1 MKKIFTLLVLL
12 MTTLCVSAQQYYKG
26 TFHSKPSPSEFS
38 DYETTVAVTQGEG
51 GKYTLVFESII
62 FGNDDF
68 GKCTFAGIENYKWAG
83 GGSFTFSNEGGN
95 LGATTKYYFEL
106 SDYGG
111 KAVIDDEKIYITFKL
126 FQVNTTKEYRNVVFE
141 GTRTSSGGGGGTGGD
156 DKPTITG
163 TEQFTADVASE
174 FQGGQSGVVKY
185 PGVVAKVCE
194 WSDKTHSIEIAHID
208 TEKGVM
214 SDVLLKGLE
223 KKTVD
228 GEVTYTGVVEPEIKT
243 LPNFY
248 DTYVNLKA
256 KVEARIDEG
265 GDLYATIV
273 FTDESEPSF
282 KLTAWFNYQEP
293 FVPADPFSVEGG
305 LVGYTVTDDGD
316 FTNNVVN
323 TLTFTETAENVY
335 TLSFSNVA
343 IPNGIGLN
351 TVSFEGVQ
359 RTGNDSEA
367 KFASKK
373 GVAKTTAAHPSYTE
387 VDYTNL
393 EFIVGFDADKKVTSC
408 TGKFVIDNWGESV
421 AYTFNYDP
429 TATSVNTVVAADGT
443 VKHIYTLT
451 GAKVTSLQR
460 GVNIVRTA
468 DGRTLKV
475 LKK

>member
-26 TFHSKPSPSEFS
+26 TWHSNLGKFA

-51 GKYTLVFESII
+51 GAYTLVFERVI
-62 FGNDDF
+62 FDNDDL
-68 GKCTFAGIENYKWAG
+68 GKVTFSGMSDYKWGG
-83 GGSFTFSNEGGN
+83 GGSFTFSHEGGN
-95 LGATTKYYFEL
+95 LGELTYSYFQMTDAL
-106 SDYGG
+106 G
-111 KAVIDDEKIYITFKL
+111 KARLDDEAIYITFDY
-126 FQVNTTKEYRNVVFE
+126 FEYGTSSFRKVVFS
-141 GTRTSSGGGGGTGGD
+141 GTRTSSGGGSTGGD
-156 DKPTITG
+156 DKPTVKE

-174 FQGGQSGVVKY
+174 FQGGKGIVKY
-185 PGVVAKVCE
+185 PKAVAKVCE
-194 WSDKTHSIEIAHID
+194 WSDGAQSIEIEHID
-208 TEKGVM
+208 TEKGAM
-214 SDVLLKGLE
+214 SGVLLKGLE

-228 GEVTYTGVVEPEIKT
+228 GEVTYTGTVEPEIET

-248 DTYVNLKA
+248 LGYVNLKA
-256 KVEARIDEG
+256 NVEARIDEG

-293 FVPADPFSVEGG
+293 FVPADPFSVGGG
-305 LVGYTVTDDGD
+305 LVGYTVTSDGD
-316 FTNNVVN
+316 FSNNA
-323 TLTFTETAENVY
+323 TTILTFTETAKNVY
-335 TLSFSNVA
+335 TLSLTNVA
-343 IPNGIGLN
+343 IPNGVDLG

-359 RTGNDSEA
+359 RTGDDSEA
-367 KFASKK
+367 SFTSKK
-373 GVAKTTAAHPSYTE
+373 GKAKTTATHPSYKE
-387 VDYTNL
+387 LDYTDF
-393 EFIVGFDADKKVTSC
+393 EAIVGFDAEKKVTSC
-408 TGKFVIDNWGESV
+408 TGKFVVDNWDEAVS
-421 AYTFNYDP
+421 YTFNFTP
-429 TATSVNTVVAADGT
+429 TETSVNTVVAADGT

>member
-26 TFHSKPSPSEFS
+26 KFYSKLNEFS
-38 DYETTVAVTQGEG
+38 DCETTVAVTQGEG
-51 GKYTLVFESII
+51 GKYTLVFESVI

-95 LGATTKYYFEL
+95 LGAATKYYFEL
-106 SDYGG
+106 SDALG
-111 KAVIDDEKIYITFKL
+111 KSVIDDEKIYITFKY

-141 GTRTSSGGGGGTGGD
+141 GTRTSSGGGSTGGD

-174 FQGGQSGVVKY
+174 FQGGVSGIVKY
-185 PGVVAKVCE
+185 PKAVAKVCE
-194 WSDKTHSIEIAHID
+194 WSDGAQSIEIEHID

-214 SDVLLKGLE
+214 SGVLLKGLE

-293 FVPADPFSVEGG
+293 FVPADPFSVNGA
-305 LVGYTVTDDGD
+305 LVGYTYNDGEQM
-316 FTNNVVN
+316 NNKQTTV
-323 TLTFTETAENVY
+323 TFTETAKDVY
-335 TLSFSNVA
+335 TLSLTNVA
-343 IPNGIGLN
+343 IPNGVDLG

-359 RTGNDSEA
+359 RTGSDSEA
-367 KFASKK
+367 SFTSKK
-373 GVAKTTAAHPSYTE
+373 GKAKTTAAPPLYTELSYT
-387 VDYTNL
+387 DF
-393 EFIVGFDADKKVTSC
+393 EFVVGFDADKKVTSC
-408 TGKFVIDNWGESV
+408 TGKFVVDNYDEAVS
-421 AYTFNYDP
+421 YTFSFTP
-429 TATSVNTVVAADGT
+429 TETSVNTVVAADGT

>member
-26 TFHSKPSPSEFS
+26 TWHSNLGKFA

-51 GKYTLVFESII
+51 GAYTLVFERVI
-62 FGNDDF
+62 FDNDDL
-68 GKCTFAGIENYKWAG
+68 GKVTFSGMSDYKWGG
-83 GGSFTFSNEGGN
+83 GGSFTFSHEGGN
-95 LGATTKYYFEL
+95 LGELTYSYFQMTDAL
-106 SDYGG
+106 G
-111 KAVIDDEKIYITFKL
+111 KARLDDEAIYITFDY
-126 FQVNTTKEYRNVVFE
+126 FEYGTSSFRKVVFS
-141 GTRTSSGGGGGTGGD
+141 GTRTSSGGGSTGGD
-156 DKPTITG
+156 DKPTVKE

-174 FQGGQSGVVKY
+174 FQGGKGIVKY
-185 PGVVAKVCE
+185 PKAVAKVCE
-194 WSDKTHSIEIAHID
+194 WSDGAQSIEIEHID
-208 TEKGVM
+208 TEKGTM
-214 SDVLLKGLE
+214 SGVLLKGLE

-228 GEVTYTGVVEPEIKT
+228 GEVTYTGTVEPEIET

-248 DTYVNLKA
+248 DAYVNLKA

-293 FVPADPFSVEGG
+293 FVPADPFSVGGG
-305 LVGYTVTDDGD
+305 LVGYTVTSDGE
-316 FTNNVVN
+316 FSNNA
-323 TLTFTETAENVY
+323 TTILTFTETAKDVY
-335 TLSFSNVA
+335 TLSLTNVA
-343 IPNGIGLN
+343 IPNGVDLG

-359 RTGNDSEA
+359 RTGSDSEA
-367 KFASKK
+367 SFASKK
-373 GVAKTTAAHPSYTE
+373 GEAKTTAAHPSYK
-387 VDYTNL
+387 DLNYTDF
-393 EFIVGFDADKKVTSC
+393 EAIVGFDAEKKVTSC
-408 TGKFVIDNWGESV
+408 TAKFVIDNWDESV

-429 TATSVNTVVAADGT
+429 TVSSVNTVVAADGT

>member
-26 TFHSKPSPSEFS
+26 KFHSKLNEFS
-38 DYETTVAVTQGEG
+38 DCETTVAVTQGEG
-51 GKYTLVFESII
+51 GKYTLVFESVI

-83 GGSFTFSNEGGN
+83 GNSFTFSNEGGN
-95 LGATTKYYFEL
+95 LGAATKYYFEL
-106 SDYGG
+106 SDALG
-111 KAVIDDEKIYITFKL
+111 KATIDDEKIYITFKY

-141 GTRTSSGGGGGTGGD
+141 GTRTSSGGGGTGGD

-387 VDYTNL
+387 VDYTDL
-393 EFIVGFDADKKVTSC
+393 EFIVVFDADKKVTSC

>member
-26 TFHSKPSPSEFS
+26 KFHSKVGDFS

-51 GKYTLVFESII
+51 GKYTLVFESVI

-95 LGATTKYYFEL
+95 LGAATKYYFEL
-106 SDYGG
+106 SDALG
-111 KAVIDDEKIYITFKL
+111 KSTIDDEKIYITFKY

-141 GTRTSSGGGGGTGGD
+141 GTRTSSGGGSTGGD
-156 DKPTITG
+156 DKPTITA
-163 TEQFTADVASE
+163 TEQFTADVVSVFE
-174 FQGGQSGVVKY
+174 GGQAGNVKY
-185 PGVVAKVCE
+185 PNVVAKVCE
-194 WSDKTHSIEIAHID
+194 WSDGAQSIEIEHID
-208 TEKGVM
+208 TEKGAM
-214 SDVLLKGLE
+214 SGVLLKGLE

-248 DTYVNLKA
+248 DAYVNLKA

-293 FVPADPFSVEGG
+293 FVPADPFSVNGT
-305 LVGYTVTDDGD
+305 LVGYTYDDGD
-316 FTNNVVN
+316 QMNNSQTTV
-323 TLTFTETAENVY
+323 TFTETAKDVY
-335 TLSFSNVA
+335 TLSLTNVA
-343 IPNGIGLN
+343 IPKGVDLG

-359 RTGNDSEA
+359 RTGSDSEA
-367 KFASKK
+367 SFASKK
-373 GVAKTTAAHPSYTE
+373 GNCKTTATHPSYTE
-387 VDYTNL
+387 LPYTDF
-393 EFIVGFDADKKVTSC
+393 EFIVGFDAEKKVTSC
-408 TGKFVIDNWGESV
+408 TGKFVVDNYDQAVS
-421 AYTFNYDP
+421 YTFNFTP
-429 TATSVNTVVAADGT
+429 TETSVNTVVAADGT

>member
-26 TFHSKPSPSEFS
+26 KFYSKLNEFS
-38 DYETTVAVTQGEG
+38 DCETTVAVTQGEG
-51 GKYTLVFESII
+51 GKYTLVFESVI

-95 LGATTKYYFEL
+95 LGAATKYYFEL
-106 SDYGG
+106 SDYLG
-111 KAVIDDEKIYITFKL
+111 KSTIDDEKIYITFKY

-141 GTRTSSGGGGGTGGD
+141 GTRTSSGGGGTGGD
-156 DKPTITG
+156 DKPTITA
-163 TEQFTADVASE
+163 TEQFTADVVSVFE
-174 FQGGQSGVVKY
+174 GGQAGNVKY
-185 PGVVAKVCE
+185 PNVVAKVCE
-194 WSDKTHSIEIAHID
+194 WSDGAQSIEIEHID
-208 TEKGVM
+208 TEKGTM
-214 SDVLLKGLE
+214 SGVLLKGLE

-248 DTYVNLKA
+248 DAYVNLKA

-282 KLTAWFNYQEP
+282 KLTAWFNYVEP
-293 FVPADPFSVEGG
+293 FVPAEPFSVNGA
-305 LVGYTVTDDGD
+305 LAGYTYNDGD
-316 FTNNVVN
+316 QMNNNQTTV
-323 TLTFTETAENVY
+323 TFTETAKDVY
-335 TLSFSNVA
+335 TLSLTNVA
-343 IPNGIGLN
+343 IPKGVDLG

-359 RTGNDSEA
+359 RTGSDSEA
-367 KFASKK
+367 SFTSKK
-373 GVAKTTAAHPSYTE
+373 GKAKTTATHPLYTE
-387 VDYTNL
+387 LPYTDF
-393 EFIVGFDADKKVTSC
+393 EFVVGFDAEKKVTSC
-408 TGKFVIDNWGESV
+408 TGKFVVDNWDEAVS
-421 AYTFNYDP
+421 YTFSFTP
-429 TATSVNTVVAADGT
+429 TETSVNTVVAADGT

>member
-26 TFHSKPSPSEFS
+26 KFYSKLNEFS
-38 DYETTVAVTQGEG
+38 DCETTVAVTQGEG
-51 GKYTLVFESII
+51 GKYTLVFESVI

-83 GGSFTFSNEGGN
+83 GNSFTFSNEGGN
-95 LGATTKYYFEL
+95 LGAATKYYFEL
-106 SDYGG
+106 SDALG
-111 KAVIDDEKIYITFKL
+111 KATIDDEKIYITFKY

-141 GTRTSSGGGGGTGGD
+141 GTRTSSGGGGTGGD

-163 TEQFTADVASE
+163 TEQFTADVVSVFE
-174 FQGGQSGVVKY
+174 GGQAGNVKY
-185 PGVVAKVCE
+185 PNVVAKVCE
-194 WSDKTHSIEIAHID
+194 WSDGAQSIEIEHID
-208 TEKGVM
+208 TEKGTM
-214 SDVLLKGLE
+214 SGVLLKGLE

-387 VDYTNL
+387 VDYTDL

>member
-26 TFHSKPSPSEFS
+26 KFYSKLNEFS
-38 DYETTVAVTQGEG
+38 DCETTVAVTQGEG
-51 GKYTLVFESII
+51 GKYTLVFESVI

-95 LGATTKYYFEL
+95 LGAATKYYFEL
-106 SDYGG
+106 SDYLG
-111 KAVIDDEKIYITFKL
+111 KSTIDDEKIYITFKY

-141 GTRTSSGGGGGTGGD
+141 GTRTSSGGGGTGGD
-156 DKPTITG
+156 DKPTITA
-163 TEQFTADVASE
+163 TEQFTADVVSVFE
-174 FQGGQSGVVKY
+174 GGQAGNVKY
-185 PGVVAKVCE
+185 PNVVAKVCE
-194 WSDKTHSIEIAHID
+194 WSDGAQSIEIEHID
-208 TEKGVM
+208 TEKGTM
-214 SDVLLKGLE
+214 SGVLLKGLE

-293 FVPADPFSVEGG
+293 FVPADPFSVNGT
-305 LVGYTVTDDGD
+305 LVGYTYNDGEQM
-316 FTNNVVN
+316 NNKQTTV
-323 TLTFTETAENVY
+323 TFTETAKDVY
-335 TLSFSNVA
+335 TLSLTNVA
-343 IPNGIGLN
+343 IPNGVDLG

-359 RTGNDSEA
+359 RTGSDSEA
-367 KFASKK
+367 SFTSKK
-373 GVAKTTAAHPSYTE
+373 GKAKATATHPLYTE
-387 VDYTNL
+387 LPYTDF
-393 EFIVGFDADKKVTSC
+393 EFVVGFDAEKKVTSC
-408 TGKFVIDNWGESV
+408 TGKFVVDNWDEAVS
-421 AYTFNYDP
+421 YTFSFTP
-429 TATSVNTVVAADGT
+429 TETSVNTVVAADGT

>member
-26 TFHSKPSPSEFS
+26 KFHSKVGDFS

-51 GKYTLVFESII
+51 GKYTLVFESVI

-95 LGATTKYYFEL
+95 LGAATKYYFEL
-106 SDYGG
+106 SDALG
-111 KAVIDDEKIYITFKL
+111 KSTIDDEKIYITFKY

-141 GTRTSSGGGGGTGGD
+141 GTRTSSGEGGGTGGD
-156 DKPTITG
+156 DKPTITA

-174 FQGGQSGVVKY
+174 FQGGQSGVLKY

-214 SDVLLKGLE
+214 SGVLLKGLE

-228 GEVTYTGVVEPEIKT
+228 GEVTYTGVVEPEIT
-243 LPNFY
+243 DLPNFY
-248 DTYVNLKA
+248 LGYVNLKA

-282 KLTAWFNYQEP
+282 KLTAWFNYVEP
-293 FVPADPFSVEGG
+293 FVPSDPFSVEGG
-305 LVGYTVTDDGD
+305 LVGYTYNDGD
-316 FTNNVVN
+316 QMNNN
-323 TLTFTETAENVY
+323 KTTLTFTETAKDVY
-335 TLSFSNVA
+335 TLSLTNVA
-343 IPNGIGLN
+343 IPNGVALG

-359 RTGNDSEA
+359 RTGSDSEA
-367 KFASKK
+367 SFASKK
-373 GVAKTTAAHPSYTE
+373 GECKTTSAHPVYTE
-387 VDYTNL
+387 LDYTDF

-408 TGKFVIDNWGESV
+408 TGKFVIDNYKEAVS
-421 AYTFNYDP
+421 YTFNFTP
-429 TATSVNTVVAADGT
+429 TETSVNTVVAADGT

>member
-26 TFHSKPSPSEFS
+26 KFYSKLNEFS
-38 DYETTVAVTQGEG
+38 DCETTVAVTQGEG
-51 GKYTLVFESII
+51 GKYTLVFESVI

-95 LGATTKYYFEL
+95 LGAATKYYFEL
-106 SDYGG
+106 SDYLG
-111 KAVIDDEKIYITFKL
+111 KSTIDDEKIYITFKY

-141 GTRTSSGGGGGTGGD
+141 GTRTSSGGGGTGGD
-156 DKPTITG
+156 DKPTITA
-163 TEQFTADVASE
+163 TEQFTADVVSVFE
-174 FQGGQSGVVKY
+174 GGQAGNVKY
-185 PGVVAKVCE
+185 PNVVAKVCE
-194 WSDKTHSIEIAHID
+194 WSDGAQSIEIEHID
-208 TEKGVM
+208 TEKGTM
-214 SDVLLKGLE
+214 SGVLLKGLE

-293 FVPADPFSVEGG
+293 FVPADPFSVNGT
-305 LVGYTVTDDGD
+305 LVGYTYNDGEQM
-316 FTNNVVN
+316 NNKQTTV
-323 TLTFTETAENVY
+323 TFTETAKDVY
-335 TLSFSNVA
+335 TLSLTNVA
-343 IPNGIGLN
+343 IPNGVDLG

-359 RTGNDSEA
+359 RTGSDSEA
-367 KFASKK
+367 SFTSKK
-373 GVAKTTAAHPSYTE
+373 GKAKTTAAPPLYTE
-387 VDYTNL
+387 LPYTDF
-393 EFIVGFDADKKVTSC
+393 EFVVGFDAEKKVTSC
-408 TGKFVIDNWGESV
+408 TGKFVVDNYDEAVS
-421 AYTFNYDP
+421 YTFSFTP
-429 TATSVNTVVAADGT
+429 TETSVNTVVAADGT

>member
-26 TFHSKPSPSEFS
+26 KFHSKVGDFS

-51 GKYTLVFESII
+51 GKYTLVFESVI

-95 LGATTKYYFEL
+95 LGAATKYYFEL
-106 SDYGG
+106 SDALG
-111 KAVIDDEKIYITFKL
+111 KSTIDDEKIYITFKY

-141 GTRTSSGGGGGTGGD
+141 GTRTSSGEGGGTGGD
-156 DKPTITG
+156 DKPTITA

-174 FQGGQSGVVKY
+174 FQGGESGVVKY

-214 SDVLLKGLE
+214 SGVLLKGLE

-228 GEVTYTGVVEPEIKT
+228 GEVTYTGVVEPEIET

-282 KLTAWFNYQEP
+282 KLTAWFNYVEP

-305 LVGYTVTDDGD
+305 LVGYTYNDGD
-316 FTNNVVN
+316 QMNNNQTTV
-323 TLTFTETAENVY
+323 TFTETAKDVY
-335 TLSFSNVA
+335 TLSLTNVA
-343 IPNGIGLN
+343 IPNGIALN

-359 RTGNDSEA
+359 RTGSDSEA
-367 KFASKK
+367 SFASKK
-373 GVAKTTAAHPSYTE
+373 GECKTTSVHPVYTE
-387 VDYTNL
+387 LDYTDF

-408 TGKFVIDNWGESV
+408 TGKFVVDNYDEKVS
-421 AYTFNYDP
+421 YTFNFTP
-429 TATSVNTVVAADGT
+429 TETSVNTVVAADGT

>member
-26 TFHSKPSPSEFS
+26 KFHSKLNEFS
-38 DYETTVAVTQGEG
+38 DCETTVAVTQGEG
-51 GKYTLVFESII
+51 GKYTLVFESVI

-83 GGSFTFSNEGGN
+83 GNSFTFSNEGGN
-95 LGATTKYYFEL
+95 LGAATKYYFEL
-106 SDYGG
+106 SDALG
-111 KAVIDDEKIYITFKL
+111 KSTIDDEKIYITFKY

-141 GTRTSSGGGGGTGGD
+141 GTRTSSGGGSTGGD
-156 DKPTITG
+156 DKPTITA

-208 TEKGVM
+208 TEKGTM
-214 SDVLLKGLE
+214 SGVLLKGLE

-228 GEVTYTGVVEPEIKT
+228 GEVTYTGTVEPEIKT

-387 VDYTNL
+387 VDYTDL

-429 TATSVNTVVAADGT
+429 TATSVSTVVAADGT

>member
-26 TFHSKPSPSEFS
+26 KFHSKLNEFS

-51 GKYTLVFESII
+51 GKYTLVFESVI

-68 GKCTFAGIENYKWAG
+68 GKCTFAGIENYKCAG
-83 GGSFTFSNEGGN
+83 GNSFTFSNEGGN
-95 LGATTKYYFEL
+95 LGAATKYYFEL
-106 SDYGG
+106 SDALG
-111 KAVIDDEKIYITFKL
+111 KSTIDDEKIYITFRY

-141 GTRTSSGGGGGTGGD
+141 GTRTSSGGGSGGGD
-156 DKPTITG
+156 DKPTITA
-163 TEQFTADVASE
+163 TEQFTADVVSVFE
-174 FQGGQSGVVKY
+174 GGQAGNVKY
-185 PGVVAKVCE
+185 PNVVAKVCE
-194 WSDKTHSIEIAHID
+194 WSDGAQSIEIEHID
-208 TEKGVM
+208 TEKGAM
-214 SDVLLKGLE
+214 SGVLLKGLE

-228 GEVTYTGVVEPEIKT
+228 GEVTYTGTVEPEIKT

-293 FVPADPFSVEGG
+293 FVPAEPFSVNGA
-305 LVGYTVTDDGD
+305 LAGYTYNDGD
-316 FTNNVVN
+316 QMNNNQTTV
-323 TLTFTETAENVY
+323 TFTETAKDVY
-335 TLSFSNVA
+335 TLSLTNVA
-343 IPNGIGLN
+343 IPKGVDLG

-359 RTGNDSEA
+359 RTGSDSEA
-367 KFASKK
+367 SFTSKK
-373 GVAKTTAAHPSYTE
+373 GKAKTTATHPLYTE
-387 VDYTNL
+387 LPYTDF
-393 EFIVGFDADKKVTSC
+393 EFVVGFDAEKKVTSC
-408 TGKFVIDNWGESV
+408 TGKFVVDNWDEAVS
-421 AYTFNYDP
+421 YTFSFTP
-429 TATSVNTVVAADGT
+429 TETSVNTVVAADGT

>member
-26 TFHSKPSPSEFS
+26 TFHSKVNDFS

-68 GKCTFAGIENYKWAG
+68 GKCTFAGLENYKWAG
-83 GGSFTFSNEGGN
+83 NGSFTFSNEGGN
-95 LGATTKYYFEL
+95 LGAATKSYFEL
-106 SDYGG
+106 SDALG
-111 KAVIDDEKIYITFKL
+111 KATIDDEKIYLTFRY
-126 FQVNTTKEYRNVVFE
+126 FQVNTTKEYMNVVFE
-141 GTRTSSGGGGGTGGD
+141 GTRTSSGEGGGTGGD
-156 DKPTITG
+156 DKPTITS

-174 FQGGQSGVVKY
+174 FQGGQRGVVKY

-214 SDVLLKGLE
+214 SGVLLKGLE

-228 GEVTYTGVVEPEIKT
+228 GEVTYTGVVEPEIT
-243 LPNFY
+243 DLPNFY
-248 DTYVNLKA
+248 DAYVNLKA

-282 KLTAWFNYQEP
+282 KLTAWFNYVEP
-293 FVPADPFSVEGG
+293 FVPSDPFSVEGG
-305 LVGYTVTDDGD
+305 LVGYTYNDGD
-316 FTNNVVN
+316 QMNNN
-323 TLTFTETAENVY
+323 KTTLTFTETAKDVY
-335 TLSFSNVA
+335 TLSLTNVA
-343 IPNGIGLN
+343 IPNGVDLG

-367 KFASKK
+367 SFASKK
-373 GVAKTTAAHPSYTE
+373 GKCKTTAAHLSYKE
-387 VDYTNL
+387 LDYTDF

-408 TGKFVIDNWGESV
+408 TGKFVVDNYDETVS
-421 AYTFNYDP
+421 YTFNFTP
-429 TATSVNTVVAADGT
+429 TETSVNTVVAADGT

>member
-83 GGSFTFSNEGGN
+83 GGNFTFSNEGGN

-106 SDYGG
+106 SDYSG
-111 KAVIDDEKIYITFKL
+111 KAVIDDEKIYITFKY

-141 GTRTSSGGGGGTGGD
+141 GTRTSSGGGGTGGD
-156 DKPTITG
+156 DKPTITA

-194 WSDKTHSIEIAHID
+194 WSDGAQSIEIEHID
-208 TEKGVM
+208 TENGTM
-214 SDVLLKGLE
+214 SGVLLKGLE
-223 KKTVD
+223 KKTVN

-293 FVPADPFSVEGG
+293 FVPADPFSVGG
-305 LVGYTVTDDGD
+305 KLVGYTVTADGE
-316 FTNNVVN
+316 FSNNVET
-323 TLTFTETAENVY
+323 TLTFTETAKDVY
-335 TLSFSNVA
+335 TLSLTNVA
-343 IPNGIGLN
+343 IPDGVALG

-359 RTGNDSEA
+359 RTGDDSEA

-373 GVAKTTAAHPSYTE
+373 GEAKTTATHPVYAA
-387 VDYTNL
+387 VDYIFF
-393 EFIVGFDADKKVTSC
+393 EFIVGFDAEKKVTSC
-408 TGKFVIDNWGESV
+408 TGEFVVDNYGESV

-429 TATSVNTVVAADGT
+429 TVSSVNTVVAADGT

>member
-26 TFHSKPSPSEFS
+26 KFHSKLNEFS

-51 GKYTLVFESII
+51 GKYTLVFESVI

-95 LGATTKYYFEL
+95 LGAATKYYFEL
-106 SDYGG
+106 SDALG
-111 KAVIDDEKIYITFKL
+111 KSTIDDEKIYITFKY

-141 GTRTSSGGGGGTGGD
+141 GTRTSSGGGSTGGD
-156 DKPTITG
+156 DKPTITA
-163 TEQFTADVASE
+163 TEQFTADVVSVFE
-174 FQGGQSGVVKY
+174 GGQAGNVKY
-185 PGVVAKVCE
+185 PNVVAKVCE
-194 WSDKTHSIEIAHID
+194 WSDGAQSIEIAHID
-208 TEKGVM
+208 TEKGTM
-214 SDVLLKGLE
+214 SGVLLKGLE

-228 GEVTYTGVVEPEIKT
+228 GEVTYTGVVEPDIT
-243 LPNFY
+243 DLANFY
-248 DTYVNLKA
+248 LGYVNLKA
-256 KVEARIDEG
+256 NVEARIDEA

-293 FVPADPFSVEGG
+293 FVPADPFSVNGA
-305 LVGYTVTDDGD
+305 LAGYTYNDGD
-316 FTNNVVN
+316 QMNNNQTTV
-323 TLTFTETAENVY
+323 TFTETAKDVY
-335 TLSFSNVA
+335 TLSLTNVA
-343 IPNGIGLN
+343 IPKGVDLG

-359 RTGNDSEA
+359 RTGSDSEA
-367 KFASKK
+367 SFASKK
-373 GVAKTTAAHPSYTE
+373 GKCKTTAAHPLYATL
-387 VDYTNL
+387 DYTDF
-393 EFIVGFDADKKVTSC
+393 EFIVGFDAEKKVTSC
-408 TGKFVIDNWGESV
+408 TGKFVVDNWDEAVS
-421 AYTFNYDP
+421 YTFNFTP
-429 TATSVNTVVAADGT
+429 TETSVNTVVAADGT

>member
-26 TFHSKPSPSEFS
+26 KFYSKLNEFS
-38 DYETTVAVTQGEG
+38 DCETTVAVTQGEG
-51 GKYTLVFESII
+51 GKYTLVFESVI

-95 LGATTKYYFEL
+95 LGAATKYYFEL
-106 SDYGG
+106 SDALG
-111 KAVIDDEKIYITFKL
+111 KATIDDEKIYITFKY

-141 GTRTSSGGGGGTGGD
+141 GTRTSSGGGGTGGD
-156 DKPTITG
+156 DKPTITA
-163 TEQFTADVASE
+163 TEQFTADVVSVFE
-174 FQGGQSGVVKY
+174 GGQSGVVKY
-185 PGVVAKVCE
+185 PNVLAKVCE
-194 WSDKTHSIEIAHID
+194 WSDGAQSIEIEHID
-208 TEKGVM
+208 TEKGAM
-214 SDVLLKGLE
+214 SGVLLKGLE

-228 GEVTYTGVVEPEIKT
+228 GEVTYTGTVEPEIET

-248 DTYVNLKA
+248 DAYVNLKA

-282 KLTAWFNYQEP
+282 KLTAWFNYVEP
-293 FVPADPFSVEGG
+293 FVPAEPFSVNGA
-305 LVGYTVTDDGD
+305 LAGYTYNDGD
-316 FTNNVVN
+316 QMNNNQTTV
-323 TLTFTETAENVY
+323 TFTETAKDVY
-335 TLSFSNVA
+335 TLSLTNVA
-343 IPNGIGLN
+343 IPKGVDLG

-359 RTGNDSEA
+359 RTGSDSEA
-367 KFASKK
+367 SFTSKK
-373 GVAKTTAAHPSYTE
+373 GKAKTTATHPLYTE
-387 VDYTNL
+387 LPYTDF
-393 EFIVGFDADKKVTSC
+393 EFVVGFDAEKKVTSC
-408 TGKFVIDNWGESV
+408 TGKFVVDNWDEAVS
-421 AYTFNYDP
+421 YTFSFTP
-429 TATSVNTVVAADGT
+429 TETSVNTVVAADGT

>member
-12 MTTLCVSAQQYYKG
+12 MTTICVSAQQYYKG
-26 TFHSKPSPSEFS
+26 TFHSKVGDFK

-51 GKYTLVFESII
+51 GKYTLVFESVI

-83 GGSFTFSNEGGN
+83 NGNFTFSNEGGN
-95 LGATTKYYFEL
+95 LGAATKYYFEL
-106 SDYGG
+106 SDNLS
-111 KAVIDDEKIYITFKL
+111 KATIDDEKIYLTFRY
-126 FQVNTTKEYRNVVFE
+126 FQVNTTKEYMNVVFE

-156 DKPTITG
+156 DKPTITA

-194 WSDKTHSIEIAHID
+194 WSDGAQSIEIEHID
-208 TEKGVM
+208 TEKGTM
-214 SDVLLKGLE
+214 SGVLLKGLE

-248 DTYVNLKA
+248 DAYVNLKA

-293 FVPADPFSVEGG
+293 FVPADPFSVGG
-305 LVGYTVTDDGD
+305 KLVGYTVTADGE
-316 FTNNVVN
+316 FSNNVET
-323 TLTFTETAENVY
+323 TLTFTETAKDVY
-335 TLSFSNVA
+335 TLSLTNVA
-343 IPNGIGLN
+343 IPDGVDLG

-359 RTGNDSEA
+359 RTGSDSEA
-367 KFASKK
+367 SFASKK
-373 GVAKTTAAHPSYTE
+373 GNCKTTAAHPLYTE
-387 VDYTNL
+387 LPYTDF
-393 EFIVGFDADKKVTSC
+393 EFIVGFDAEKKVTSC
-408 TGKFVIDNWGESV
+408 TGKFVVDNYDQAVS
-421 AYTFNYDP
+421 YTFSFTP
-429 TATSVNTVVAADGT
+429 TETSVNTVVAADGT

>member
-26 TFHSKPSPSEFS
+26 KFHSKLNEFS
-38 DYETTVAVTQGEG
+38 DCETTVAVTQGEG
-51 GKYTLVFESII
+51 GKYTLVFESVI

-95 LGATTKYYFEL
+95 LGAATKYYFEL
-106 SDYGG
+106 SDALG
-111 KAVIDDEKIYITFKL
+111 KSVIDDEKIYITFKY

-156 DKPTITG
+156 DKPTITA

-174 FQGGQSGVVKY
+174 FQGGKGIVKY
-185 PGVVAKVCE
+185 PKAVAKVCE
-194 WSDKTHSIEIAHID
+194 WSDGAQSIEIEHID
-208 TEKGVM
+208 TEKGTM
-214 SDVLLKGLE
+214 SGVLLKGLE

-228 GEVTYTGVVEPEIKT
+228 GEVTYTGVVEPEIET

-248 DTYVNLKA
+248 DAYVNLKA
-256 KVEARIDEG
+256 QVEARIDEG

-293 FVPADPFSVEGG
+293 FVPADPFSVNGA
-305 LVGYTVTDDGD
+305 LAGYTYNDGD
-316 FTNNVVN
+316 QMNNNQTTV
-323 TLTFTETAENVY
+323 TFTETAKDVY
-335 TLSFSNVA
+335 TLSLTNVA
-343 IPNGIGLN
+343 IPKGVDLG

-359 RTGNDSEA
+359 RTGSDSEA
-367 KFASKK
+367 SFASKK
-373 GVAKTTAAHPSYTE
+373 GKCKTTAAHPLYATL
-387 VDYTNL
+387 DYTDF
-393 EFIVGFDADKKVTSC
+393 EFIVGFDAEKKVTSC
-408 TGKFVIDNWGESV
+408 TGKFVVDNWDEAVS
-421 AYTFNYDP
+421 YTFNFTP
-429 TATSVNTVVAADGT
+429 TETSVNTVVAADGT

>member
-12 MTTLCVSAQQYYKG
+12 MATVCVSAQQYYKG
-26 TFHSKPSPSEFS
+26 TFHSKVGDFN

-51 GKYTLVFESII
+51 GKYTLVFESVI

-95 LGATTKYYFEL
+95 LGAATKYYFEL
-106 SDYGG
+106 SDALG
-111 KAVIDDEKIYITFKL
+111 KSVIDDEKIYITFKY

-141 GTRTSSGGGGGTGGD
+141 GKRTSSGGGSTGGD
-156 DKPTITG
+156 DKPTITA

-194 WSDKTHSIEIAHID
+194 WSDGAQSIEIEHID
-208 TEKGVM
+208 TEKGTM
-214 SDVLLKGLE
+214 SGVLLKGLE

-228 GEVTYTGVVEPEIKT
+228 GEVTYTGVVEPEIET

-256 KVEARIDEG
+256 NVEARIDEG

-282 KLTAWFNYQEP
+282 KLTAWFNYVEP
-293 FVPADPFSVEGG
+293 FVPSDPFSVDGT
-305 LVGYTVTDDGD
+305 LVGYTFNDGD
-316 FTNNVVN
+316 QMNNKQT
-323 TLTFTETAENVY
+323 TLTFTETAKDVY
-335 TLSFSNVA
+335 TLSLTNVA
-343 IPNGIGLN
+343 IPNGVDLG

-359 RTGNDSEA
+359 RTGSDSEA
-367 KFASKK
+367 SFASKK
-373 GVAKTTAAHPSYTE
+373 GKCKTTAAHPLYATL
-387 VDYTNL
+387 DYTDF

-408 TGKFVIDNWGESV
+408 TGKFVVDNYDEAVS
-421 AYTFNYDP
+421 YTFSFTP
-429 TATSVNTVVAADGT
+429 TETSVNTVVAADGT

>member
-26 TFHSKPSPSEFS
+26 KFHSKLNEFS
-38 DYETTVAVTQGEG
+38 DCETTVAVTQGEG
-51 GKYTLVFESII
+51 GKYTLVFESVI

-95 LGATTKYYFEL
+95 LGAATKYYFEL
-106 SDYGG
+106 SDYLG
-111 KAVIDDEKIYITFKL
+111 KSTIDDEKIYITFKY

-141 GTRTSSGGGGGTGGD
+141 GTRTSSGGGTGGD
-156 DKPTITG
+156 DKPTITA
-163 TEQFTADVASE
+163 TEQFTADVVSVFE
-174 FQGGQSGVVKY
+174 GGQAGNVKF
-185 PGVVAKVCE
+185 PNVVAKVCE
-194 WSDKTHSIEIAHID
+194 WSDGAQSIEIEHID
-208 TEKGVM
+208 TEKGAM
-214 SDVLLKGLE
+214 SGVLLKGLE

-293 FVPADPFSVEGG
+293 FVPADPFSVNGA
-305 LVGYTVTDDGD
+305 LVGYTYNDGD
-316 FTNNVVN
+316 QMNNNQTTV
-323 TLTFTETAENVY
+323 TFTETAKDVY
-335 TLSFSNVA
+335 TLSLTNVA
-343 IPNGIGLN
+343 IPNGVDLG

-359 RTGNDSEA
+359 RTGSDSEA
-367 KFASKK
+367 SFASKK
-373 GVAKTTAAHPSYTE
+373 GEVKTTAAHPLYTKLP
-387 VDYTNL
+387 YTDF
-393 EFIVGFDADKKVTSC
+393 EFLVGFDAEKKVTSC
-408 TGKFVIDNWGESV
+408 TGKFVVDNYDEAVS
-421 AYTFNYDP
+421 YTFSFTP
-429 TATSVNTVVAADGT
+429 TETSVNTVVAADGT

>member
-26 TFHSKPSPSEFS
+26 TWHSNLGKFA

-51 GKYTLVFESII
+51 GAYTLVFERVI
-62 FGNDDF
+62 FDNDDL
-68 GKCTFAGIENYKWAG
+68 GKVTFSGMSDYKWGG
-83 GGSFTFSNEGGN
+83 GGSFTFSHEGGN
-95 LGATTKYYFEL
+95 LGELTYSYFQMTDAL
-106 SDYGG
+106 G
-111 KAVIDDEKIYITFKL
+111 KARLDDEAIYITFDY
-126 FQVNTTKEYRNVVFE
+126 FEYGTSSFRKVVFS
-141 GTRTSSGGGGGTGGD
+141 GTRTSSGEGGGTGGD
-156 DKPTITG
+156 DKPTITA

-194 WSDKTHSIEIAHID
+194 WSDKTHSIEIEHID
-208 TEKGVM
+208 TEKGTM
-214 SDVLLKGLE
+214 SGVLLKGLE

-228 GEVTYTGVVEPEIKT
+228 GEVTYTGTVEPEIKT

-248 DTYVNLKA
+248 DAYVNLKA

-293 FVPADPFSVEGG
+293 FVPADPFSVGG
-305 LVGYTVTDDGD
+305 KLVGYTVTADGE
-316 FTNNVVN
+316 FSNNVET
-323 TLTFTETAENVY
+323 TLTFTETAKDVY
-335 TLSFSNVA
+335 TLSLTNVA
-343 IPNGIGLN
+343 IPDGVALG

-359 RTGNDSEA
+359 RTGDDSEA

-373 GVAKTTAAHPSYTE
+373 GEAKTTATHPVYAA
-387 VDYTNL
+387 VDYTYF
-393 EFIVGFDADKKVTSC
+393 EFIVGFDAEKKVTSC
-408 TGKFVIDNWGESV
+408 TGEFVVDNYGESV

-429 TATSVNTVVAADGT
+429 TVSSVNTVVAADGT

>member
-12 MTTLCVSAQQYYKG
+12 MTTICVSAQQYYKG
-26 TFHSKPSPSEFS
+26 TFHSKVGDFS

-68 GKCTFAGIENYKWAG
+68 GKCTFAGLENYKWAG
-83 GGSFTFSNEGGN
+83 NGSFTFSNEGGN
-95 LGATTKYYFEL
+95 LGAATKSYFEL
-106 SDYGG
+106 SDALG
-111 KAVIDDEKIYITFKL
+111 KATIDDEKIYLTFRY
-126 FQVNTTKEYRNVVFE
+126 FQVNTTKEYMNVVFE
-141 GTRTSSGGGGGTGGD
+141 GTRTSSGGGGTGGD
-156 DKPTITG
+156 DKPIITA
-163 TEQFTADVASE
+163 TEQFTADVVSVFE
-174 FQGGQSGVVKY
+174 GGQAGNVKY

-194 WSDKTHSIEIAHID
+194 WSDGAQSIEIEHID
-208 TEKGVM
+208 TEKGTM
-214 SDVLLKGLE
+214 SGVLLKGLE

-248 DTYVNLKA
+248 DAYVNLKA

-293 FVPADPFSVEGG
+293 FVPADPFSVGGG
-305 LVGYTVTDDGD
+305 LVGYTVTSDGD
-316 FTNNVVN
+316 FSNNA
-323 TLTFTETAENVY
+323 TTILTFTETAKNVY
-335 TLSFSNVA
+335 TLSLTNVA
-343 IPNGIGLN
+343 IPNGVDLG

-359 RTGNDSEA
+359 RTGDDSEA
-367 KFASKK
+367 SFTSKK
-373 GVAKTTAAHPSYTE
+373 GKAKTTATQPSYKE
-387 VDYTNL
+387 LDYTDF
-393 EFIVGFDADKKVTSC
+393 EAIVGFDAEKKVTSC
-408 TGKFVIDNWGESV
+408 TAKFVIDNWDESV

-429 TATSVNTVVAADGT
+429 TVSSVNTVVAADGT

>member
-12 MTTLCVSAQQYYKG
+12 MTTICVSAQQYYKG
-26 TFHSKPSPSEFS
+26 TFHSKVGDFS

-51 GKYTLVFESII
+51 GKYTLVFERVI

-95 LGATTKYYFEL
+95 LGAATKYYFEL
-106 SDYGG
+106 YDALG
-111 KAVIDDEKIYITFKL
+111 KSVIDDEKIYITFKY

-141 GTRTSSGGGGGTGGD
+141 GTRTSSGGGSTGGD
-156 DKPTITG
+156 DKPTITA
-163 TEQFTADVASE
+163 TEQFTADVVSVFE
-174 FQGGQSGVVKY
+174 GGQAGNVKY
-185 PGVVAKVCE
+185 PNVVAKVCE
-194 WSDKTHSIEIAHID
+194 WSDGAQSIEIEHID
-208 TEKGVM
+208 TEKGAM
-214 SDVLLKGLE
+214 SGVLLKGLE

-228 GEVTYTGVVEPEIKT
+228 GEVTYTGVVEPEIT
-243 LPNFY
+243 DLPNFY

-256 KVEARIDEG
+256 NVEARIDEG

-282 KLTAWFNYQEP
+282 KLTAWFNYVEP
-293 FVPADPFSVEGG
+293 FVPSDPFSVDGT
-305 LVGYTVTDDGD
+305 LVGYTFNDGD
-316 FTNNVVN
+316 QMNNKQT
-323 TLTFTETAENVY
+323 TLTFTETAKDVY
-335 TLSFSNVA
+335 TLSLTNVA
-343 IPNGIGLN
+343 IPKGVDLG

-359 RTGNDSEA
+359 RTGSDSEA
-367 KFASKK
+367 SFASKK
-373 GVAKTTAAHPSYTE
+373 GNCKTTAAHPLYTE
-387 VDYTNL
+387 LPYTDF
-393 EFIVGFDADKKVTSC
+393 EFVVGFDAEKKVTSC
-408 TGKFVIDNWGESV
+408 TGKFVVDNYDEAVS
-421 AYTFNYDP
+421 YTFSFTP
-429 TATSVNTVVAADGT
+429 TETSVNTVVAADGT

>member
-26 TFHSKPSPSEFS
+26 TFHSKVGDFS

-68 GKCTFAGIENYKWAG
+68 GKCTFAGLENYKWAG
-83 GGSFTFSNEGGN
+83 NGSFTFSNEGGN
-95 LGATTKYYFEL
+95 LGAATKSYFEL
-106 SDYGG
+106 SDALG
-111 KAVIDDEKIYITFKL
+111 KATIDDEKIYLTFRY
-126 FQVNTTKEYRNVVFE
+126 FQVNTTKEYMNVVFE
-141 GTRTSSGGGGGTGGD
+141 GTRTSSGGGGTGGD
-156 DKPTITG
+156 DKPIITA
-163 TEQFTADVASE
+163 TEQFTADVVSVFE
-174 FQGGQSGVVKY
+174 GGQAGNVKY

-194 WSDKTHSIEIAHID
+194 WSDGAQSIEIEHID
-208 TEKGVM
+208 TEKGAM
-214 SDVLLKGLE
+214 SGVLLKGLE

-282 KLTAWFNYQEP
+282 KLTAWFNYVEP
-293 FVPADPFSVEGG
+293 FVPADPFSVDGG
-305 LVGYTVTDDGD
+305 LVGYTFNDGD
-316 FTNNVVN
+316 QMNNKQT
-323 TLTFTETAENVY
+323 TLTFTETAKDVY
-335 TLSFSNVA
+335 TLSLTNVA
-343 IPNGIGLN
+343 IPNGVDLG

-359 RTGNDSEA
+359 RTGSDSEA
-367 KFASKK
+367 SFASKK
-373 GVAKTTAAHPSYTE
+373 GECKTTAAHQLYATL
-387 VDYTNL
+387 DYTDF

-408 TGKFVIDNWGESV
+408 TGKFVVDNYDETVS
-421 AYTFNYDP
+421 YTFNFTP
-429 TATSVNTVVAADGT
+429 TETSVNTVVAADGT

>member
-26 TFHSKPSPSEFS
+26 TFHSKLNDFK
-38 DYETTVAVTQGEG
+38 DCETTVAVTQGEG
-51 GKYTLVFESII
+51 GKYTLVFESVI

-83 GGSFTFSNEGGN
+83 NGNFTFSNEGGN
-95 LGATTKYYFEL
+95 LGAATKYYFEL
-106 SDYGG
+106 SDNLG
-111 KAVIDDEKIYITFKL
+111 KATIDDEKIYLTFRY
-126 FQVNTTKEYRNVVFE
+126 FQVNTTKEYMNVVFE
-141 GTRTSSGGGGGTGGD
+141 GTRTSSGGGSTGGD
-156 DKPTITG
+156 DKPTVKE

-174 FQGGQSGVVKY
+174 FQGGKGIVKY
-185 PGVVAKVCE
+185 PKAVAKVCE
-194 WSDKTHSIEIAHID
+194 WSDGAQSIEIEHID
-208 TEKGVM
+208 TEKGAM
-214 SDVLLKGLE
+214 SGVLLKGLE

-228 GEVTYTGVVEPEIKT
+228 GEVTYTGTVEPEIET

-248 DTYVNLKA
+248 LGYVNLKA
-256 KVEARIDEG
+256 NVEARIDEG

-282 KLTAWFNYQEP
+282 KLTAWFNYVEP
-293 FVPADPFSVEGG
+293 FVPADPFSVNGA
-305 LVGYTVTDDGD
+305 LAGYTYNDGD
-316 FTNNVVN
+316 QMNNNQTTV
-323 TLTFTETAENVY
+323 TFTETAKDVY
-335 TLSFSNVA
+335 TLSLTNVA
-343 IPNGIGLN
+343 IPKGVDLG

-359 RTGNDSEA
+359 RTGSDSEA
-367 KFASKK
+367 SFASKK
-373 GVAKTTAAHPSYTE
+373 GKCKTTAAHPLYATL
-387 VDYTNL
+387 DYTDF
-393 EFIVGFDADKKVTSC
+393 EFIVGFDAEKKVTSC
-408 TGKFVIDNWGESV
+408 TGKFVVNNWDEAVS
-421 AYTFNYDP
+421 YTFNFTP
-429 TATSVNTVVAADGT
+429 TETSVNTVVAADGT

>member
-26 TFHSKPSPSEFS
+26 KFYSKLNEFS
-38 DYETTVAVTQGEG
+38 DCETTVAVTQGEG
-51 GKYTLVFESII
+51 GKYTLVFESVI

-95 LGATTKYYFEL
+95 LGAATKYYFEL
-106 SDYGG
+106 SDYLG
-111 KAVIDDEKIYITFKL
+111 KSTIDDEKIYITFKY

-141 GTRTSSGGGGGTGGD
+141 GTRTSSGGGGTGGD
-156 DKPTITG
+156 DKPTITA
-163 TEQFTADVASE
+163 TEQFTADVVSVFE
-174 FQGGQSGVVKY
+174 GGQAGNVKY
-185 PGVVAKVCE
+185 PNVVAKVCE
-194 WSDKTHSIEIAHID
+194 WSDGAQSIEIEHID
-208 TEKGVM
+208 TEKGTM
-214 SDVLLKGLE
+214 SGVLLKGLE

-293 FVPADPFSVEGG
+293 FVPADPFSVNGT
-305 LVGYTVTDDGD
+305 LVGYTYNDGEQM
-316 FTNNVVN
+316 NNKQTTV
-323 TLTFTETAENVY
+323 TFTETAKDVY
-335 TLSFSNVA
+335 TLSLTNVA
-343 IPNGIGLN
+343 IPNGVDLG

-359 RTGNDSEA
+359 RTGSDSEA
-367 KFASKK
+367 SFTSKK
-373 GVAKTTAAHPSYTE
+373 GKAKTTAVHPLYTE
-387 VDYTNL
+387 LPYTDF
-393 EFIVGFDADKKVTSC
+393 EFVVGFDAEKKVTSC
-408 TGKFVIDNWGESV
+408 TGKFVVDNYDEAVS
-421 AYTFNYDP
+421 YTFSFTP
-429 TATSVNTVVAADGT
+429 AATSVSTVVAADGT

>member
-12 MTTLCVSAQQYYKG
+12 MTTICVSAQQYYKG

-51 GKYTLVFESII
+51 GKYTLVFERII

-68 GKCTFAGIENYKWAG
+68 GKCTFAGLENYKWAG
-83 GGSFTFSNEGGN
+83 NGSFTFSNEGGN
-95 LGATTKYYFEL
+95 LGAATKYYFEL
-106 SDYGG
+106 SDALG
-111 KAVIDDEKIYITFKL
+111 KSVIDDEKIYITFKY

-141 GTRTSSGGGGGTGGD
+141 GTRTSSGGGSTGGD

-163 TEQFTADVASE
+163 TEQFTAEVASE

-185 PGVVAKVCE
+185 PNVLAKVCE
-194 WSDKTHSIEIAHID
+194 WSDGAHSLEIEHID

-214 SDVLLKGLE
+214 SGVLLKGLE

-228 GEVTYTGVVEPEIKT
+228 GEVTYTGVVEPEIET

-256 KVEARIDEG
+256 QVEARIDEG

-282 KLTAWFNYQEP
+282 KLTAWFNYVEP
-293 FVPADPFSVEGG
+293 FVPSDPFSVDGT
-305 LVGYTVTDDGD
+305 LVGYTFNDGD
-316 FTNNVVN
+316 QMNNKQT
-323 TLTFTETAENVY
+323 TLTFTETAKDVY
-335 TLSFSNVA
+335 TLSLTNVA
-343 IPNGIGLN
+343 IPNGVDLG

-359 RTGNDSEA
+359 RTGSDSEA
-367 KFASKK
+367 SFASKK
-373 GVAKTTAAHPSYTE
+373 GKCKTTAAHPLYATL
-387 VDYTNL
+387 DYTDF
-393 EFIVGFDADKKVTSC
+393 EFIVGFDAEKKVTSC
-408 TGKFVIDNWGESV
+408 TGKFVVDNWDEAVS
-421 AYTFNYDP
+421 YTFNFTP
-429 TATSVNTVVAADGT
+429 TETSVNTVVAADGT

>member
-26 TFHSKPSPSEFS
+26 TFHSKLNEFS

-95 LGATTKYYFEL
+95 LGAATKSSFEL
-106 SDYGG
+106 SDYSG
-111 KAVIDDEKIYITFKL
+111 KSVIDDEKIYLTFRF

-141 GTRTSSGGGGGTGGD
+141 GTRTSSGGGGSTGGD
-156 DKPTITG
+156 DKPTITA
-163 TEQFTADVASE
+163 TEQFTADVVSVFE
-174 FQGGQSGVVKY
+174 GGQAGNVKY
-185 PGVVAKVCE
+185 PNVVAKVCE

-208 TEKGVM
+208 TEKGAM
-214 SDVLLKGLE
+214 SGVLLKGLE

-228 GEVTYTGVVEPEIKT
+228 GEVTYTGVVEPEIT
-243 LPNFY
+243 DLPNFY

-256 KVEARIDEG
+256 NVEARIDEG

-282 KLTAWFNYQEP
+282 KLTAWFNYVEP
-293 FVPADPFSVEGG
+293 FVPSDPFSVDGT
-305 LVGYTVTDDGD
+305 LVGYTFNDGD
-316 FTNNVVN
+316 QMNNKQT
-323 TLTFTETAENVY
+323 TLTFTETAKDVY
-335 TLSFSNVA
+335 TLSLTNVA
-343 IPNGIGLN
+343 IPNGVDLG

-359 RTGNDSEA
+359 RTGSDSEA
-367 KFASKK
+367 SFASKK
-373 GVAKTTAAHPSYTE
+373 GECKTTAAHPLYTE
-387 VDYTNL
+387 LPYTDF
-393 EFIVGFDADKKVTSC
+393 EFIVGFDAEKKVTSC
-408 TGKFVIDNWGESV
+408 TGKFVIDNYDEAVS
-421 AYTFNYDP
+421 YTFNFTP
-429 TATSVNTVVAADGT
+429 TETSVNTVVAADGT

>member
-26 TFHSKPSPSEFS
+26 KFYSKLNEFS
-38 DYETTVAVTQGEG
+38 DCETTVAVTQGEG
-51 GKYTLVFESII
+51 GKYTLVFESVI

-95 LGATTKYYFEL
+95 LGAATKYYFEL
-106 SDYGG
+106 SDYLG
-111 KAVIDDEKIYITFKL
+111 KSTIDDEKIYITFKY

-141 GTRTSSGGGGGTGGD
+141 GKRTSSGGGTGGD

-163 TEQFTADVASE
+163 TEQFTAEVASE

-185 PGVVAKVCE
+185 PNVLAKVCE
-194 WSDKTHSIEIAHID
+194 WSDGAQSIEIEHID

-387 VDYTNL
+387 VDYTDL

>member
-26 TFHSKPSPSEFS
+26 KFYSKLNEFS
-38 DYETTVAVTQGEG
+38 DCETTVAVTQGEG
-51 GKYTLVFESII
+51 GKYTLVFESVI

-95 LGATTKYYFEL
+95 LGAATKYYFEL
-106 SDYGG
+106 SDYLG
-111 KAVIDDEKIYITFKL
+111 KSTIDDEKIYITFKY

-141 GTRTSSGGGGGTGGD
+141 GTRTSSGGGGTGGD
-156 DKPTITG
+156 DKPTITA
-163 TEQFTADVASE
+163 TEQFTADVVSVFE
-174 FQGGQSGVVKY
+174 GGQAGNVKY
-185 PGVVAKVCE
+185 PNVLAKVCE
-194 WSDKTHSIEIAHID
+194 WSDGAQSIEIEHID
-208 TEKGVM
+208 TEKGTM
-214 SDVLLKGLE
+214 SGVLLKGLE

-387 VDYTNL
+387 VDYTDL

-429 TATSVNTVVAADGT
+429 TATSVSTVVAADGT

>member
-12 MTTLCVSAQQYYKG
+12 MTTICVSAQQYYKG
-26 TFHSKPSPSEFS
+26 TFHSKPTPSEFS

-51 GKYTLVFESII
+51 GKYTLVFERVI

-106 SDYGG
+106 SDYSG
-111 KAVIDDEKIYITFKL
+111 KAVIDDEKIYITFKI

-141 GTRTSSGGGGGTGGD
+141 GTRTSSGEGGGTGGD
-156 DKPTITG
+156 DKPTITS

-214 SDVLLKGLE
+214 SGVLLKGLE

-228 GEVTYTGVVEPEIKT
+228 GEVTYTGVVEPEIET

-256 KVEARIDEG
+256 NVEARIDEG

-282 KLTAWFNYQEP
+282 KLTAWFNYVEP

-305 LVGYTVTDDGD
+305 LVGYTYNDGD
-316 FTNNVVN
+316 QMNNNQTTV
-323 TLTFTETAENVY
+323 TFTETAKDVY
-335 TLSFSNVA
+335 TLSLTNVA
-343 IPNGIGLN
+343 IPNGVDLG

-367 KFASKK
+367 SFTSKK
-373 GVAKTTAAHPSYTE
+373 GKCKTTAAHPLYATL
-387 VDYTNL
+387 DYTDF

-408 TGKFVIDNWGESV
+408 TGKFVVDNWDEAVS
-421 AYTFNYDP
+421 YTFNFTP
-429 TATSVNTVVAADGT
+429 TETSVNTVVAADGT

>member
-26 TFHSKPSPSEFS
+26 KFYSKLNEFS
-38 DYETTVAVTQGEG
+38 DCETTVAVTQGEG
-51 GKYTLVFESII
+51 GKYTLVFESVI

-95 LGATTKYYFEL
+95 LGAATKYYFEL
-106 SDYGG
+106 SDYLG
-111 KAVIDDEKIYITFKL
+111 KSTIDDEKIYITFKY

-141 GTRTSSGGGGGTGGD
+141 GTRTSSGGGGTGGD
-156 DKPTITG
+156 DKPTITA
-163 TEQFTADVASE
+163 TEQFTADVVSVFE
-174 FQGGQSGVVKY
+174 GGQAGNVKY
-185 PGVVAKVCE
+185 PNVVAKVCE
-194 WSDKTHSIEIAHID
+194 WSDGAQSIEIEHID
-208 TEKGVM
+208 TEKGTM
-214 SDVLLKGLE
+214 SGVLLKGLE

-293 FVPADPFSVEGG
+293 FVPADPFSVNGT
-305 LVGYTVTDDGD
+305 LVGYTYNDGEQM
-316 FTNNVVN
+316 NNKQTTV
-323 TLTFTETAENVY
+323 TFTETAKDVY
-335 TLSFSNVA
+335 TLSLTNVA
-343 IPNGIGLN
+343 IPNGVDLG

-359 RTGNDSEA
+359 RTGSDSEA
-367 KFASKK
+367 SFTSKK
-373 GVAKTTAAHPSYTE
+373 GKAKTTDAHPLYTE
-387 VDYTNL
+387 LPYTDF
-393 EFIVGFDADKKVTSC
+393 EFVVGFDAEKKVTSC
-408 TGKFVIDNWGESV
+408 TGKFVVDNYDEAVS
-421 AYTFNYDP
+421 YTFSFTP
-429 TATSVNTVVAADGT
+429 TETSVNTVVAADGT

>member
-26 TFHSKPSPSEFS
+26 TWHSNLGKFA

-51 GKYTLVFESII
+51 GAYTLVFERVI
-62 FGNDDF
+62 FDNDDL
-68 GKCTFAGIENYKWAG
+68 GKVTFSGMSDYKWGG
-83 GGSFTFSNEGGN
+83 GGSFTFSHEGGN
-95 LGATTKYYFEL
+95 LGELTYSYFQMTDAL
-106 SDYGG
+106 G
-111 KAVIDDEKIYITFKL
+111 KARLDDEAIYITFDY
-126 FQVNTTKEYRNVVFE
+126 FEYGTSSFRKVVFS
-141 GTRTSSGGGGGTGGD
+141 GTRTSSGEGGGTGGD
-156 DKPTITG
+156 DKPTITA

-208 TEKGVM
+208 TEKGTM
-214 SDVLLKGLE
+214 SGVLLKGLE

-228 GEVTYTGVVEPEIKT
+228 GEVTYTGTVEPEIKT

-293 FVPADPFSVEGG
+293 FVPADPFSVGG
-305 LVGYTVTDDGD
+305 KLVGYTVTADGE
-316 FTNNVVN
+316 FSNNVET
-323 TLTFTETAENVY
+323 TLTFTETAKDVY
-335 TLSFSNVA
+335 TLSLTNVA
-343 IPNGIGLN
+343 IPDGVALG

-359 RTGNDSEA
+359 RTGDDSEA

-373 GVAKTTAAHPSYTE
+373 GEAKTTATHPVYAA
-387 VDYTNL
+387 VDYTYF
-393 EFIVGFDADKKVTSC
+393 EFIVGFDAEKKVTSC
-408 TGKFVIDNWGESV
+408 TGEFVVDNYGESV

-429 TATSVNTVVAADGT
+429 TVVSVNTVVAADGT

>member
-26 TFHSKPSPSEFS
+26 TWHSNLGKFA

-51 GKYTLVFESII
+51 GAYTLVFERVI
-62 FGNDDF
+62 FDNDDL
-68 GKCTFAGIENYKWAG
+68 GKVTFSGMSDYKWGG
-83 GGSFTFSNEGGN
+83 GGSFTFSHEGGN
-95 LGATTKYYFEL
+95 LGELTYSYFQMTDAL
-106 SDYGG
+106 G
-111 KAVIDDEKIYITFKL
+111 KARLDDEAIYITFDY
-126 FQVNTTKEYRNVVFE
+126 FEYGTSSFRKVVFS
-141 GTRTSSGGGGGTGGD
+141 GTRTSSGEGGGTGGD
-156 DKPTITG
+156 DKPTITA

-208 TEKGVM
+208 TEKGTM
-214 SDVLLKGLE
+214 SGVLLKGLE

-256 KVEARIDEG
+256 NVEARIDEG

-293 FVPADPFSVEGG
+293 FVPADPFSVGG
-305 LVGYTVTDDGD
+305 KLVGYTVTADGE
-316 FTNNVVN
+316 FSNNVET
-323 TLTFTETAENVY
+323 TLTFTETAKDVY
-335 TLSFSNVA
+335 TLSLTNVA
-343 IPNGIGLN
+343 IPDGVALG

-359 RTGNDSEA
+359 RTGDDSEA

-373 GVAKTTAAHPSYTE
+373 GETKTTATHPVYAA
-387 VDYTNL
+387 VDYTYF
-393 EFIVGFDADKKVTSC
+393 EFIVGFDAEKKVTSC
-408 TGKFVIDNWGESV
+408 TGEFVVDNYGESV

-429 TATSVNTVVAADGT
+429 TVVSVNTVVAADGT

>member
-26 TFHSKPSPSEFS
+26 TFHSKVGDFS

-51 GKYTLVFESII
+51 GKYTLVFERII

-68 GKCTFAGIENYKWAG
+68 GKCTFAGLENYKWAG
-83 GGSFTFSNEGGN
+83 NGSFTFSNEGGN
-95 LGATTKYYFEL
+95 LGAATKSYFEL
-106 SDYGG
+106 SDALG
-111 KAVIDDEKIYITFKL
+111 KATIDDEKIYLTFRY
-126 FQVNTTKEYRNVVFE
+126 FQVNTTKEYMNVVFE
-141 GTRTSSGGGGGTGGD
+141 GTRTSSGEGGGTGGD
-156 DKPTITG
+156 DKPTITS

-174 FQGGQSGVVKY
+174 FQGGQSGVLKY

-214 SDVLLKGLE
+214 SGVLLKGLE

-228 GEVTYTGVVEPEIKT
+228 GEVTYTGVVEPEIT
-243 LPNFY
+243 DLPNFY

-256 KVEARIDEG
+256 NVEARIDEG

-282 KLTAWFNYQEP
+282 KLTAWFNYVEP
-293 FVPADPFSVEGG
+293 FVPSDPFSVEGG
-305 LVGYTVTDDGD
+305 LVGYTYNDGD
-316 FTNNVVN
+316 QMNNNQTTV
-323 TLTFTETAENVY
+323 TFTETAKDVY
-335 TLSFSNVA
+335 TLSLTNVA
-343 IPNGIGLN
+343 IPNGIALN

-359 RTGNDSEA
+359 RTGSDSEA
-367 KFASKK
+367 SFASKN
-373 GVAKTTAAHPSYTE
+373 GECKTTSAHPLYTKL
-387 VDYTNL
+387 DYTDF
-393 EFIVGFDADKKVTSC
+393 EFIVGFDAEKKVTSC
-408 TGKFVIDNWGESV
+408 TGKFVIDNYDEKVS
-421 AYTFNYDP
+421 YTFNFTP
-429 TATSVNTVVAADGT
+429 TETSVNTVVAADGT

>member
-26 TFHSKPSPSEFS
+26 TWHSNLGKFA

-51 GKYTLVFESII
+51 GAYTLVFERVI
-62 FGNDDF
+62 FDNDDL
-68 GKCTFAGIENYKWAG
+68 GKVTFSGMSDYKWGG
-83 GGSFTFSNEGGN
+83 GGSFTFSHEGGN
-95 LGATTKYYFEL
+95 LGELTYSYFQMTDAL
-106 SDYGG
+106 G
-111 KAVIDDEKIYITFKL
+111 KARLDDEAIYITFDY
-126 FQVNTTKEYRNVVFE
+126 FEYGTSSFRKVVFS
-141 GTRTSSGGGGGTGGD
+141 GTRTSSGGGSTGGD
-156 DKPTITG
+156 DKPTITA

-185 PGVVAKVCE
+185 PNVVAKVCE
-194 WSDKTHSIEIAHID
+194 WSDGAQSIEIEHID
-208 TEKGVM
+208 TEKGAM
-214 SDVLLKGLE
+214 SGVLLKGLE

-228 GEVTYTGVVEPEIKT
+228 GEVTYTGTVEPEIET

-248 DTYVNLKA
+248 DAYVNLKA

-293 FVPADPFSVEGG
+293 FVPADPFSVGGG
-305 LVGYTVTDDGD
+305 LVGYTVTSDGD
-316 FTNNVVN
+316 FSNNA
-323 TLTFTETAENVY
+323 TTILTFTETAKNVY
-335 TLSFSNVA
+335 TLSLTNVA
-343 IPNGIGLN
+343 IPNGVDLG

-359 RTGNDSEA
+359 RTGDDSEA
-367 KFASKK
+367 SFTSKK
-373 GVAKTTAAHPSYTE
+373 GKAKTTATHPSYKE
-387 VDYTNL
+387 LDYTDF
-393 EFIVGFDADKKVTSC
+393 EAIVGFDAEKKVTSC
-408 TGKFVIDNWGESV
+408 TAKFVIDNWDESV

-429 TATSVNTVVAADGT
+429 TVSSVNTVVAADGT

>member
-26 TFHSKPSPSEFS
+26 KFHSKLNEFS
-38 DYETTVAVTQGEG
+38 DCETTVAVTQGEG
-51 GKYTLVFESII
+51 GKYTLVFESVI

-95 LGATTKYYFEL
+95 LGAATKYYFEL
-106 SDYGG
+106 SDYLG
-111 KAVIDDEKIYITFKL
+111 KSTIDDEKIYITFKY

-141 GTRTSSGGGGGTGGD
+141 GTRTSSGGGSTGGD
-156 DKPTITG
+156 DKPTITA

-194 WSDKTHSIEIAHID
+194 WSDGAQSIEIEHID
-208 TEKGVM
+208 TEKGTM
-214 SDVLLKGLE
+214 SGVLLKGLE
-223 KKTVD
+223 KKTVN

-293 FVPADPFSVEGG
+293 FVPADPFSVNGT
-305 LVGYTVTDDGD
+305 LVGYTYNDGEQM
-316 FTNNVVN
+316 NNKQTTV
-323 TLTFTETAENVY
+323 TFTETAKDVY
-335 TLSFSNVA
+335 TLSLTNVA
-343 IPNGIGLN
+343 IPNGVDLG

-359 RTGNDSEA
+359 RTGSDSEA
-367 KFASKK
+367 SFTSKK
-373 GVAKTTAAHPSYTE
+373 GKAKTTATHPLYTE
-387 VDYTNL
+387 LPYTDF
-393 EFIVGFDADKKVTSC
+393 EFVVGFDAEKKVTSC
-408 TGKFVIDNWGESV
+408 TGKFVVDNWDEAVS
-421 AYTFNYDP
+421 YTFSFTP
-429 TATSVNTVVAADGT
+429 TETSVNTVVAADGT

>member
-83 GGSFTFSNEGGN
+83 GGNFTFSNEGGN

-106 SDYGG
+106 SDYSG
-111 KAVIDDEKIYITFKL
+111 KAVIDDEKIYITFKY

-141 GTRTSSGGGGGTGGD
+141 GTRTSSGGGSTGGD
-156 DKPTITG
+156 DKPTITS
-163 TEQFTADVASE
+163 TEQFTADVVSVLE
-174 FQGGQSGVVKY
+174 GGQAGNVKY

-208 TEKGVM
+208 TEKGAM
-214 SDVLLKGLE
+214 SGVLLKGLE

-228 GEVTYTGVVEPEIKT
+228 GEVTYTGVVEPEIET

-248 DTYVNLKA
+248 ETYVNLKA
-256 KVEARIDEG
+256 NVEARIDEG

-282 KLTAWFNYQEP
+282 KLTAWFNYVEP
-293 FVPADPFSVEGG
+293 FVPADPFSVDGG
-305 LVGYTVTDDGD
+305 LVGYTYNDGD
-316 FTNNVVN
+316 QMNNKQT
-323 TLTFTETAENVY
+323 TLTFTETAKDVY
-335 TLSFSNVA
+335 TLSLTNVA
-343 IPNGIGLN
+343 IPNGVDLG

-359 RTGNDSEA
+359 RTGSDSEA
-367 KFASKK
+367 SFASKK
-373 GVAKTTAAHPSYTE
+373 GECKTTAAHPLCTE
-387 VDYTNL
+387 LDYTDF

-408 TGKFVIDNWGESV
+408 TGKFVVDNYDEPVS
-421 AYTFNYDP
+421 YTFNFTP
-429 TATSVNTVVAADGT
+429 TETSVNTVVAADGT

>member
-26 TFHSKPSPSEFS
+26 KFHSKLNEFS

-51 GKYTLVFESII
+51 GKYTLVFESVI

-95 LGATTKYYFEL
+95 LGAATKYYFEL
-106 SDYGG
+106 SDYLG
-111 KAVIDDEKIYITFKL
+111 KSTIDDEKIYITFKY

-141 GTRTSSGGGGGTGGD
+141 GTRTSSGGGGTGGD
-156 DKPTITG
+156 DKPTITA
-163 TEQFTADVASE
+163 TEQFTADVVSVFE
-174 FQGGQSGVVKY
+174 GGQAGNVKY
-185 PGVVAKVCE
+185 PNVVAKVCE
-194 WSDKTHSIEIAHID
+194 WSDGAQSIEIEHID
-208 TEKGVM
+208 TEKGTM
-214 SDVLLKGLE
+214 SGVLLKGLE

-293 FVPADPFSVEGG
+293 FVPADPFSVNGT
-305 LVGYTVTDDGD
+305 LVGYTYNDGEQM
-316 FTNNVVN
+316 NNKQTTV
-323 TLTFTETAENVY
+323 TFTETAKDVY
-335 TLSFSNVA
+335 TLSLTNVA
-343 IPNGIGLN
+343 IPNGVDLG

-359 RTGNDSEA
+359 RTGSDSEA
-367 KFASKK
+367 SFASKK
-373 GVAKTTAAHPSYTE
+373 GKCKTTAAHPLYATL
-387 VDYTNL
+387 DYTDF
-393 EFIVGFDADKKVTSC
+393 EFIVGFDAEKKVTSC
-408 TGKFVIDNWGESV
+408 TGKFVVDNYDEAVS
-421 AYTFNYDP
+421 YTFSFTP
-429 TATSVNTVVAADGT
+429 TETSVNTVVAADGT